1 MRASIVL
8 AENERGLRN
17 LYEQV
22 LRGFDFEVIACS
34 GLSDAQQ
41 AVEHAERVDGLW
53 MDLNLEGPPGYYQ
66 SSSVV
71 DGFDLIHTANQ
82 ASQGIPALVFSAYI
96 SDGAKE
102 KAQRLKVFDLIA
114 AWHSKPFDA
123 ELAGFDMVR
132 AVNISFWQRNVLPE
146 LKKDLAGDT
155 EELVAL
161 RRNVV
166 RTADPYKLVF
176 PRDRKGFERKLL
188 GKMAELFHDV
198 EIRAR
203 QNDGEAAGRS
213 QSWAFTLAANHLPAC
228 FEMASPN
235 HEILVEHLI
244 YITRAF
250 GSRPLIADAARQLIL
265 ASEELGHDDLSEE
278 TVFEIKSCLSK
289 TLGASM
295 GPLLGS
301 SREEVMGYLFGDA
314 REENRE

>member
-1 MRASIVL
+1 MKASIIL
-8 AENERGLRN
+8 AENEPGLRN
-17 LYEQV
+17 LYEQA

-41 AVEHAERVDGLW
+41 AVEHAEQVDGLW
-53 MDLNLEGPPGYYQ
+53 MDLNLEGPPGNYR
-66 SSSVV
+66 SSAVV
-71 DGFDLIHTANQ
+71 DGFDLICAANRV
-82 ASQGIPALVFSAYI
+82 SQGIPALVFSAYI

-102 KAQRLKVFDLIA
+102 KAQRLQVFDLIA

-123 ELAGFDMVR
+123 ELAGFDLVR
-132 AVNISFWQRNVLPE
+132 AVNISFWRRKVLPE

-155 EELVAL
+155 EELATL
-161 RRNVV
+161 RRNVI

-188 GKMAELFHDV
+188 DKMAELFRDV
-198 EIRAR
+198 EMRSR
-203 QNDGEAAGRS
+203 QNDGEAAYHS
-213 QSWAFTLAANHLPAC
+213 QACAFTLAANHLPAC

-250 GSRPLIADAARQLIL
+250 GNRPLIADAARQLIM
-265 ASEELGHDDLSEE
+265 ASEELGREDLSEE
-278 TVFEIKSCLSK
+278 TVFELKSCLSK
-289 TLGASM
+289 TLGVASM

-301 SREEVMGYLFGDA
+301 SREEVMGILFGDA
-314 REENRE
+314 REEN